1 MSLRRSARARVPSA
15 ADSDVVTPGEK
26 RKRKRSTMTPE
37 TSQSPAKADSPVD
50 EPMLDGPSSSS
61 PSNGRPTR
69 NKMVVKISRKSATD
83 AAPAP
88 VAPVAPSVD
97 DTIAYPDA
105 VPQMADLKTEQDAEV
120 DEELQE
126 LHMSDE
132 DRTRLQTVLQV

>member
-1 MSLRRSARARVPSA
+1 
-15 ADSDVVTPGEK
+15 
-26 RKRKRSTMTPE
+26 
-37 TSQSPAKADSPVD
+37 
-50 EPMLDGPSSSS
+50 
-61 PSNGRPTR
+61 
-69 NKMVVKISRKSATD
+69 MVVKISRKSATD